1 MKKKVEDQKKLKR
14 SSFLYSRLFVISS
27 IVLILSVGVLAF
39 FTFGYDKDVT
49 YQVVGSKG
57 DLLVLVDL
65 TDQVFNV
72 SESLNLSRNLTIV
85 NQNGAAI
92 MNYIVDVNVTN
103 LDPGNCTING
113 DITFELGKNGV
124 GIISNNT
131 NFTMDAGI
139 NNFNFTA
146 IALNNRVCPQNV
158 TTSLSFTE
166 LP

>member
-1 MKKKVEDQKKLKR
+1 MKNKVENPKK
-14 SSFLYSRLFVISS
+14 FNILYSKLFIFLAV
-27 IVLILSVGVLAF
+27 VLMLSAGVLAF
-39 FTFGYDKDVT
+39 FTFNYDKDVT
-49 YQVVGSKG
+49 YQIIGSKG

-65 TDQVFNV
+65 TDQILNV
-72 SESLNLSRNLTIV
+72 SESLNSVQNLTIV
-85 NQNGAAI
+85 NQNGATN
-92 MNYIVDVNVTN
+92 MSYIIDTNVTN

-113 DITFELGKNGV
+113 DVTFELKKDAV
-124 GIISNNT
+124 LVPNNT

-146 IALNNRVCPQNV
+146 IALNNRVCPQNI